1 MLYEVITE
9 SLDDTKDIVAAI
21 RLQSYAN
28 GTLYSFAETMG
39 VPEEALSYAY
49 YFPSYNNIW
58 GPLNSQVRFANLD
71 ASATTVRVTIVITSY
86 SIHYTKLYDFWKP
99 MEERQIIYQMAL

>member
-1 MLYEVITE
+1 VWWEDVVQGGEEKRLNFAVSDGPVTIE

-21 RLQSYAN
+21 RLQSFAN

-39 VPEEALSYAY
+39 VPDEKISGIN

-58 GPLNSQVRFANLD
+58 APLNSQLRFA
-71 ASATTVRVTIVITSY
+71 V
-86 SIHYTKLYDFWKP
+86 P
-99 MEERQIIYQMAL
+99 